1 MTESPPGFREREAG
15 LKEAEWLQPVPGT
28 AFSHARAHM
37 GGFWLGHP
45 CSSRAQLGTPSPWL
59 RSAAW
64 RPFPPSCSS
73 EPPAHTCLGSHRGWW
88 ASWDPPHPAQGTTCS
103 CCTGDNCGHFC
114 PGPAMKWQHSNH
126 QKHNEHQRKKPP
138 VRREMYGFS
147 HSATPLPHPLGQQH
161 DINAIRDKLMLKVAE
176 IIATAATLFYFFFF
190 LNRSSKIDF

>member
-1 MTESPPGFREREAG
+1 MTESPPR
-15 LKEAEWLQPVPGT
+15 LQGRGGW
-28 AFSHARAHM
+28 AKGGRASRVASACSWHSFLPCESPC

-190 LNRSSKIDF
+190 